1 MASRSAFAA
10 IQRRETGVTPSRAP
24 VAPAA
29 DFIWASL
36 LTRSVMFKDG
46 FQQQLGCFDVGF
58 SDDGSVAVGC
68 MEDAS
73 VHVIDHRQGARGCG
87 AGWCVGSLRGHTD
100 PVNHHTFLD
109 SHRLLTA
116 SDDTTVLL
124 WDLRCMGGGGDAPSR
139 AMVDSFHGHKNWV
152 KNIELL
158 SSTHFLS
165 SDLGGDIRLWDV
177 RLDGLRQNPRPF
189 ATDNAILSHRGL
201 CRMTVVRDKSDAKL
215 VVCLRDT
222 STSEAARRGSTIVIH
237 GLNLEQQ
244 MRERAEGR
252 VSVSRLVSS
261 RDLSRMSNLHKPL
274 SGTRRQCSYV
284 NIPLVAFAAQ
294 NRPELLHERPGFTLS
309 VVGGPLQTPHRQW
322 LLARR
327 NIVNAAQQHEIRDID
342 VDGAENDQDHLCLYL
357 MSDQQGGQSVDPS
370 QEDPPT
376 KEGLGAWGRGRVSSH
391 LPDVLRKWLEVGSDL
406 GQKPDACGSDEEQG
420 EAQRQGEQEARRS
433 GGEGH
438 ERAEFEVD
446 GSMHACMVCMYV
458 CMYVCMFVC
467 TWTFV

>member
-100 PVNHHTFLD
+100 PVNHHKFLD

-177 RLDGLRQNPRPF
+177 RLDGLN
-189 ATDNAILSHRGL
+189 
-201 CRMTVVRDKSDAKL
+201 TVML
-215 VVCLRDT
+215 VQWPGEIADGNGRSQFIID
-222 STSEAARRGSTIVIH
+222 
-237 GLNLEQQ
+237 
-244 MRERAEGR
+244 ERA
-252 VSVSRLVSS
+252 
-261 RDLSRMSNLHKPL
+261 D
-274 SGTRRQCSYV
+274 
-284 NIPLVAFAAQ
+284 
-294 NRPELLHERPGFTLS
+294 
-309 VVGGPLQTPHRQW
+309 
-322 LLARR
+322 
-327 NIVNAAQQHEIRDID
+327 
-342 VDGAENDQDHLCLYL
+342 
-357 MSDQQGGQSVDPS
+357 
-370 QEDPPT
+370 
-376 KEGLGAWGRGRVSSH
+376 
-391 LPDVLRKWLEVGSDL
+391 
-406 GQKPDACGSDEEQG
+406 
-420 EAQRQGEQEARRS
+420 EAQRDALVKIMRGDSTAPGATHYYVFNSTMSEVLDPIFAPIEVSVDVDRAAAECPL
-433 GGEGH
+433 GTWITCEGSNQVVGCKGLD
-438 ERAEFEVD
+438 RALQVHDHWHSRICEV
-446 GSMHACMVCMYV
+446 G
-458 CMYVCMFVC
+458 
-467 TWTFV
+467 